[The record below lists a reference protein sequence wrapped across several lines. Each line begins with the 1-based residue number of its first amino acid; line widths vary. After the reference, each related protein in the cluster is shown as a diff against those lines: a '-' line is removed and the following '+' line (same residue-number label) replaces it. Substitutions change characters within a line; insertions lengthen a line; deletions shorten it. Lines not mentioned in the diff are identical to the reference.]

1 MYSMYFNDMNCDNY
15 IHIYTSIYD
24 YFMISDECDNARQD
38 DFWRPERGNDEKG
51 IHGELSE

>member
-1 MYSMYFNDMNCDNY
+1 MCIY

-38 DFWRPERGNDEKG
+38 DF
-51 IHGELSE
+51 